1 MHPLAPIFCAA
12 LPGAV
17 CATAHYIPWRH
28 WFRHGRLP
36 RPLAYAV
43 GLLAVLL
50 PATTAAWLA
59 ATAVGDALLL
69 FWLAAMSA
77 GLGTLVPWWV
87 DGERRAR
94 YRAEDAADS
103 ERLGA
108 YAE

>member
-1 MHPLAPIFCAA
+1 M
-12 LPGAV
+12 
-17 CATAHYIPWRH
+17 
-28 WFRHGRLP
+28 
-36 RPLAYAV
+36 AYAV